1 MNFYNLGG
9 VSVCLCNYLSV
20 DFIIVFLLWKINNF
34 CWLFL
39 NGIVCGYDRI
49 IKASLFQLKYN
60 LNVLKTALKWKKK
73 INQNKSAK
81 KLSELVS
88 KPEYSVHRYQA
99 RKKIF
104 WSNSK
109 SDFFFDF
116 FLFLCVSWKKS
127 YDASALVKHSPD

>member
-1 MNFYNLGG
+1 LNFYNLGG

-99 RKKIF
+99 RKKNSDQIQNQIF
-104 WSNSK
+104 FSIS
-109 SDFFFDF
+109 SFF
-116 FLFLCVSWKKS
+116 CVWVEKKVMM
-127 YDASALVKHSPD
+127 LLL